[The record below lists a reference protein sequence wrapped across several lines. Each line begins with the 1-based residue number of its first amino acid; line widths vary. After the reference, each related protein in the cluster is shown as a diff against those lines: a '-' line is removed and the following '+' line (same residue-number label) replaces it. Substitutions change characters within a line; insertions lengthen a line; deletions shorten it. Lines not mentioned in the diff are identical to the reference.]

1 MRKRRRQREFRP
13 QSPTDGVTETT
24 IGLAARPLHATD
36 AAVVHPDG
44 GVDHL
49 RDEAHL
55 PDENVTAAKAHVAT
69 APERGVTAQSPQGI
83 TEATGTA
90 VTPNPQR
97 GVQKRATRRVEE
109 ETCDPRCILFS
120 WIVPFSDLDI
130 NVDTFVHL
138 CMESLVF
145 CFRKSLHFKI
155 FSDHVAERINLNFFS
170 KICSSYET
178 VHNPMHQ

>member
-1 MRKRRRQREFRP
+1 M
-13 QSPTDGVTETT
+13 VLLNCLNT
-24 IGLAARPLHATD
+24 IKWEGDILVSVYHQL
-36 AAVVHPDG
+36 
-44 GVDHL
+44 L
-49 RDEAHL
+49 FCFISI
-55 PDENVTAAKAHVAT
+55 
-69 APERGVTAQSPQGI
+69 Q
-83 TEATGTA
+83 
-90 VTPNPQR
+90 

-178 VHNPMHQ
+178 VHNPMHQWIKLLGGLSIECHVCTVSLYEFSGQAG